1 MVFLHLS
8 LTPLTEYRDGT
19 GVYANGRP
27 KGLWYGH
34 DLSWVSVMESKTSWN
49 PNLTAIVAPFPAPI
63 VPLYAHVLGQTR
75 LSPPQ
80 EGESLATPPTLE
92 MHYAYVFPLESAF
105 VDGGKPSKTKVLRI
119 TADTYEGLLEG
130 IKPTREAWYR
140 EHGKSLI
147 MGNGYSKPYYYIIR
161 DKSGPEYQ
169 ATLAHLKLKKATEYE
184 LTSKHSATIVE
195 GILSG
200 AIPIGT
206 HLRSVEIEFWRVFTP
221 TLQELWGGLDIDASL
236 FAHAPA
242 EVFVKTLSWDAPSGV
257 LFHPTQVLKGTPA
270 SNLKAIVRWGPRE
283 EAPPD
288 GPVYTFGLTT
298 TGEARIL
305 SEPAPS
311 GGRRRTRRRMFKNP
325 KTLKKRIR

>member
-34 DLSWVSVMESKTSWN
+34 DLSWVSVMESKKSWN
-49 PNLTAIVAPFPAPI
+49 PNLTTLASPLPAPI
-63 VPLYAHVLGQTR
+63 VPLYAHVLGEKR

-80 EGESLATPPTLE
+80 EGESLAAPPTLQ

-119 TADTYEGLLEG
+119 TADTYGRLLEG
-130 IKPTREAWYR
+130 LRPIREAWYR
-140 EHGKSLI
+140 DQ
-147 MGNGYSKPYYYIIR
+147 GNKFIATGHSKPYYYIIR

-169 ATLAHLKLKKATEYE
+169 ATLAHLKLKKATESN
-184 LTSKHSATIVE
+184 LTHDHVNAIVE

-200 AIPIGT
+200 AIPIGN
-206 HLRSVEIEFWRVFTP
+206 HLRSVEVEFWRFFTP
-221 TLQELWGGLDIDASL
+221 TLQELWGGLDVDASL

-242 EVFVKTLSWDAPSGV
+242 KLFVETLAWDAPSGV
-257 LFHPTQVLKGTPA
+257 LFHPTQVLKGAPA
-270 SNLKAIVRWGPRE
+270 SHLKAIVRWGPRE

-298 TGEARIL
+298 TGEVRVL
-305 SEPAPS
+305 SEPSPS
-311 GGRRRTRRRMFKNP
+311 GGRRRRTRRRVLKNP